1 VRAGREIVFAAFL
14 RRVREIREA
23 SRGTNGVKR
32 VHAEGEAE
40 GWTVNP
46 TCVARLLRVAG
57 LQGMRPPAFY
67 PPEGRGNV
75 ARSFRGSRAALLR
88 GDGTQ
93 RRVGGERDGTR
104 PFVWIE

>member
-1 VRAGREIVFAAFL
+1 MPAGREIVNAAFL

-23 SRGTNGVKR
+23 SRGTNGMKR

-57 LQGMRPPAFY
+57 LQGMR
-67 PPEGRGNV
+67 R
-75 ARSFRGSRAALLR
+75 RSTRRKAV
-88 GDGTQ
+88 GTWHD
-93 RRVGGERDGTR
+93 RFEDHV
-104 PFVWIE
+104 